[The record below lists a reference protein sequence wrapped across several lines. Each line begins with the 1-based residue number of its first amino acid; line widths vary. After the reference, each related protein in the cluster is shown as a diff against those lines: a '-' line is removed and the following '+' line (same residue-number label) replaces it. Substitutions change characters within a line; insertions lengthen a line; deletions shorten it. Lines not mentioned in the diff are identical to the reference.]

1 LQRAVGLET
10 GSLIYWN
17 GRVYSSGTGAPIMAW
32 SLSNGLLSTTSVAQ
46 SVKVPGGH
54 SPVLSANGT
63 ANGILWQ
70 LQGSGTTTSSAL
82 QAFDAIT
89 LERIYNAG
97 QTGGRDSLPAF
108 PHFAQLMEVNG
119 KVYVGTNSSLVVFGL
134 L

>member
-1 LQRAVGLET
+1 M
-10 GSLIYWN
+10 
-17 GRVYSSGTGAPIMAW
+17 MAW
-32 SLSNGLLSTTSVAQ
+32 SLGNGLLSTTPVAK
-46 SVKVPGGH
+46 SLKVAGGH

-70 LQGSGTTTSSAL
+70 LRGSGSASNYAL
-82 QAFDAIT
+82 QAFDAVR
-89 LERIYNAG
+89 LERIYDAAQNAA
-97 QTGGRDSLPAF
+97 RDSLPAF